1 MVKGILADVNIEGHV
16 ERLCQLMRQE
26 YRQEFWEDLQ
36 LKVPTFA
43 EIGLNPGDPDVLVWQ
58 KCQEEELVL
67 ITANRN
73 QTSTDS
79 LDMTIRALGTAT
91 SLPVLTIGDPERVLR
106 SRDYAERVADKLL
119 QYVFDI
125 DVHRGAGRLYLP

>member
-16 ERLCQLMRQE
+16 RRLCQFMQQD
-26 YRQEFWEDLQ
+26 YRQEFWEHLQ
-36 LKVPTFA
+36 LRVATFA
-43 EIGLNPGDPDVLVWQ
+43 EIGLNPGDRDVLVWQ

-67 ITANRN
+67 ITGNRN
-73 QTSTDS
+73 QASTDS
-79 LDMTIRALGTAT
+79 LEMTIRTFGTAT
-91 SLPVLTIGDPERVLR
+91 SLPVRTIGDPERVLR